1 MCPNGSG
8 ASVVLLLGS
17 AVMLR
22 IYDVV
27 LDWIGSLPPVIAA
40 IEVRDRNLADQLRRS
55 STSVCL
61 NLAEGMAATG
71 RSKRNAYGIALREMR
86 ESVAAIEI
94 AIRLAYV
101 RPLEGALADR
111 QDRIVGTLVR
121 LAVPAGR

>member
-1 MCPNGSG
+1 MPERFGC
-8 ASVVLLLGS
+8 VYVLLLGS

>member
-1 MCPNGSG
+1 
-8 ASVVLLLGS
+8 
-17 AVMLR
+17 MLR

-101 RPLEGALADR
+101 RPLEGAVADR

-121 LAVPAGR
+121 LAVPVWR

>member
-1 MCPNGSG
+1 
-8 ASVVLLLGS
+8 
-17 AVMLR
+17 MLR

-40 IEVRDRNLADQLRRS
+40 IEARDRNLADQLRRS

-61 NLAEGMAATG
+61 NLAEGMAAAPG
-71 RSKRNAYGIALREMR
+71 WSKRNAYGIALREMR

-101 RPLEGALADR
+101 RPLDEMVADR

-121 LAVPAGR
+121 LAVPGSR